1 MIKKKIAGVL
11 IIAIMATSIS
21 ACGKSAV
28 DPGEPPAEVIQ
39 GNSDLSD
46 NNTSEDQTV
55 SDANSTEEIIA
66 SDENSIGEIIASAV
80 GVEIGESRERLSVD
94 MYNNAASNTMLDYLS
109 GSAMRFPGYTYSDE
123 ESYVAQHVRGNYTR
137 DDEIEIA
144 DVAAGDLYL
153 FSDGQLRLYFRDMQ
167 DVNITATPIGY
178 FEDRSN
184 IEKYV
189 TEDYAANRDDSWGVE
204 VYFMITKLIE

>member
-1 MIKKKIAGVL
+1 MIKKKIGGVL
-11 IIAIMATSIS
+11 IIAIMLVSLS

-28 DPGEPPAEVIQ
+28 DPGEPPVEVIQ
-39 GNSDLSD
+39 GNSDLSE

-55 SDANSTEEIIA
+55 SDEDYT
-66 SDENSIGEIIASAV
+66 GEIITSAV

-144 DVAAGDLYL
+144 DVQAGDLYL

-167 DVNITATPIGY
+167 GVNIQATPIGY

-189 TEDYAANRDDSWGVE
+189 TEDYEVNRDDSWGVE
-204 VYFMITKLIE
+204 VYFMITKLIK

>member
-1 MIKKKIAGVL
+1 MM
-11 IIAIMATSIS
+11 IMAAALG
-21 ACGKSAV
+21 ACGKSTV
-28 DPGEPPAEVIQ
+28 DPGAPPAEVIQ
-39 GNSDLSD
+39 GNSDLSES
-46 NNTSEDQTV
+46 NTSQSNTSQDSTSEGQTA
-55 SDANSTEEIIA
+55 D
-66 SDENSIGEIIASAV
+66 DENYTGEVLTSAV
-80 GVEIGESRERLSVD
+80 GVEIGQSGEQLSVD
-94 MYNNAASNTMLDYLS
+94 MYNNDASNIMLGYLS
-109 GSAMRFPGYTYSDE
+109 GSAMRFPGYTYNDE
-123 ESYVAQHVRGNYTR
+123 ESYVAQYVRGNYTR
-137 DDEIEIA
+137 DDEIEAA

>member
-1 MIKKKIAGVL
+1 MIRKKIRGVL
-11 IIAIMATSIS
+11 ITTIMVVSLS
-21 ACGKSAV
+21 ACGKDTA
-28 DPGEPPAEVIQ
+28 DPGEPPVEVIQ
-39 GNSDLSD
+39 GNSDLSE
-46 NNTSEDQTV
+46 NNTSEEQTV
-55 SDANSTEEIIA
+55 N
-66 SDENSIGEIIASAV
+66 DENYTGEIITSAV

-137 DDEIEIA
+137 DDEIEIV
-144 DVAAGDLYL
+144 DVQAGDLYL

-167 DVNITATPIGY
+167 EVNITATPIGY

-204 VYFMITKLIE
+204 VYFMITKLIK